1 MEIKG
6 ENFVKNIQVKQEKDE
21 IQQRLDEIEREMPHI
36 QSTPTFQNQ
45 LNNMELEEKE
55 LDDIILESDDIIENK
70 DNKKKYIVLGL
81 VLILLFLITVI
92 VIRLFTND
100 KSTDDSFVNDDE
112 IQMTQEEML
121 DNENIEDKYQKLLNE
136 KLEIIKNKNNS
147 LNDSMN
153 IEKTQEDEIEVE
165 KIIDPI
171 EEKKV
176 IEIKKEIEEIK
187 KEKPVEKVVKPVYKT
202 IVKKPIKK
210 VKISKSVSGVYIQ
223 VGSFTK
229 QPSNSYLA
237 NILDNGFKYKLY
249 QIKVNGKT
257 FTKVLVGPFRDRNDA
272 KAELNSIKTLLN
284 VPSAWIIKI

>member
-36 QSTPTFQNQ
+36 QPTSTFQNQ

-55 LDDIILESDDIIENK
+55 LDDIILESDDNIENK

-100 KSTDDSFVNDDE
+100 KSTDDSFVNDEE
-112 IQMTQEEML
+112 IEISQEEML

-153 IEKTQEDEIEVE
+153 IEKTQEDEIEVV
-165 KIIDPI
+165 KTIDPV

-187 KEKPVEKVVKPVYKT
+187 KEKVIEKIKQV
-202 IVKKPIKK
+202 VKKPIVKK
-210 VKISKSVSGVYIQ
+210 EKISKSVSGVYVQ

-229 QPSNSYLA
+229 QPSSKYLN
-237 NILDNGFKYKLY
+237 NIKSNGFKYKLY

-257 FTKVLVGPFRDRNDA
+257 FTKVLIGPFNDRNDA